1 MAERRAGGE
10 TGVAWVEALS
20 GDEVWEKMRLNSW
33 DEGGW
38 SLKLVESALTRSH
51 TLQQP
56 RSGEKKEGNP
66 GGSFCKRFPTLDEI
80 EEIVSDPVAY
90 RFMCAQNRQCP
101 AGLRLSQPSSA
112 QSVAGCR
119 YTDGTKATM
128 LLFNGLIGDFNFAA
142 KLKGRDELLSCQMYL
157 DAGRAPETPNNVQ
170 CKRPDPPPK
179 LRLGCCLSLIGLCC
193 GQTRRSS

>member
-56 RSGEKKEGNP
+56 RSGEKKEGNL

-90 RFMCAQNRQCP
+90 RFMCAQT
-101 AGLRLSQPSSA
+101 ASA
-112 QSVAGCR
+112 QQACVLASRRRLRAWRGAGTR
-119 YTDGTKATM
+119 M
-128 LLFNGLIGDFNFAA
+128 
-142 KLKGRDELLSCQMYL
+142 
-157 DAGRAPETPNNVQ
+157 APRQRCFCSTA
-170 CKRPDPPPK
+170 
-179 LRLGCCLSLIGLCC
+179 
-193 GQTRRSS
+193 